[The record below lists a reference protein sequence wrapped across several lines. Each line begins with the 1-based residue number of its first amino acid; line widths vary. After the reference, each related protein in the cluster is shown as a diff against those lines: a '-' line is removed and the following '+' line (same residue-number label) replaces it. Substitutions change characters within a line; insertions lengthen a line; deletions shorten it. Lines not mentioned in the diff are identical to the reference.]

1 MYESDF
7 GIRKNPF
14 GTSPDPTALYVT
26 ETHREALAGLLYTV
40 MRRRGFCTLI
50 GEAGTGKSTLIGRL
64 LTLVPGETVEL
75 CVISNPTLSPSE
87 FLEFLMMKL
96 HIENIPASKAQRLVM
111 LEECLA
117 QKDKDGKIPVLVVDE
132 AHTLSREVLEEI
144 RLLGNFETND
154 YKLIQIIL
162 AGQPELDA
170 IFGRPELRQFKQRIS
185 TRLRLEAL
193 DKKLVHDYIQHRW
206 ANAGGEGTAPFDHA
220 AIDLI
225 AYASNGILRVVNS
238 LCDNCLLIASKATP
252 RRVSPAHVN
261 EVAHDLDLDMDRPMA
276 MAAGKS
282 AVPRS
287 FDRNYTQTKLAS
299 VVDELAQQQNDFNL
313 FQKFMPS
320 RLKSLFFIRWAA
332 RVKA

>member
-1 MYESDF
+1 
-7 GIRKNPF
+7 
-14 GTSPDPTALYVT
+14 
-26 ETHREALAGLLYTV
+26 
-40 MRRRGFCTLI
+40 
-50 GEAGTGKSTLIGRL
+50 
-64 LTLVPGETVEL
+64 
-75 CVISNPTLSPSE
+75 
-87 FLEFLMMKL
+87 MMKL